1 MKFCSKCGTQL
12 VDEAVVC
19 TACGCAVQGGAAPT
33 QPLTAEPV
41 QEPSVPKADKKLTKT
56 LVPILNF
63 VALLG
68 IATSVFFVFMAL
80 IEMNADAYGSAELA
94 YSYYS
99 YDIELNLHANVWV
112 DADYIFGAFL
122 AAIIAAPFPIVSL
135 IFTIKEKSKLEKIFS
150 AIFKIVVCA
159 LLIVLT
165 APYI

>member
-19 TACGCAVQGGAAPT
+19 TACGCAVQGGTALN

-41 QEPSVPKADKKLTKT
+41 QAPSVPKADKKFAKNFI
-56 LVPILNF
+56 PIFNF

-68 IATSVFFVFMAL
+68 IAASVFFVFMAL
-80 IEMNADAYGSAELA
+80 AEMHASAHGSAEIVR
-94 YSYYS
+94 YYS
-99 YDIELNLHANVWV
+99 SYDLDLNLYANVW
-112 DADYIFGAFL
+112 ADYDYMFNAFL

-150 AIFKIVVCA
+150 AIFKIVVCT

-165 APYI
+165 ALYI

>member
-19 TACGCAVQGGAAPT
+19 TACGCAVQGGTAPN

-41 QEPSVPKADKKLTKT
+41 QAPSVKTADKKFAKT
-56 LVPILNF
+56 FIPIFNF

-68 IATSVFFVFMAL
+68 IAASVFFVFMAL
-80 IEMNADAYGSAELA
+80 TEMHASAYGSAELT

-99 YDIELNLHANVWV
+99 YDIDLDLTARVW
-112 DADYIFGAFL
+112 ADYDYMFNAFL

-165 APYI
+165 VPCV